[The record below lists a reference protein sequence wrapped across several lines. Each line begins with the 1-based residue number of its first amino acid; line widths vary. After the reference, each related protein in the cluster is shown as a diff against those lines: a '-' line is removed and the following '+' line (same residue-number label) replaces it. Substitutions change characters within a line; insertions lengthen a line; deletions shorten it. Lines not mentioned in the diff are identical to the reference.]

1 MAEDDNG
8 RFLSVCVC
16 FCILRPEASL
26 RGRIFYWEADAMNE
40 KTRKLTLTA
49 MLGAMAYL
57 IMLVGRVPIVMFL
70 KYDPKDAVI
79 AIGGFLLG
87 PMSAALMSVTVSL
100 IEMFSVSD
108 TGWIGFFMNV
118 LSTCTFVLPAAYLYS
133 RKRTLASAVTG
144 LCAGIVC
151 MAASMMAW
159 NYIVTPLF
167 MNVPREFVASKL
179 LPVFLPFNL
188 FKGVL
193 NAGLTLLIYKPV
205 SRALRRAHLMP
216 AEHAASSAARNSKLP
231 VIISLFVIATAVLCF
246 YLLHKG

>member
-1 MAEDDNG
+1 
-8 RFLSVCVC
+8 
-16 FCILRPEASL
+16 
-26 RGRIFYWEADAMNE
+26 MNE

-49 MLGAMAYL
+49 MIGAMAFL

-87 PMSAALMSVTVSL
+87 PMSAVLTSVTVSL

-118 LSTCTFVLPAAYLYS
+118 LSTCSFVLPAAVFYS
-133 RKRTLASAVTG
+133 RKRTLRSAVIG
-144 LCAGIVC
+144 LAAGVVI
-151 MAASMMAW
+151 MAATMMAW

-167 MNVPREFVASKL
+167 MNVSRDFVASKL

-205 SRALRRAHLMP
+205 SRALRRARLMP
-216 AEHAASSAARNSKLP
+216 PAKAAAPASRSNLMITI
-231 VIISLFVIATAVLCF
+231 VSLFVIATAILCF
-246 YLLHKG
+246 YLLHIR

>member
-1 MAEDDNG
+1 
-8 RFLSVCVC
+8 
-16 FCILRPEASL
+16 
-26 RGRIFYWEADAMNE
+26 MNE

-49 MLGAMAYL
+49 MIGAMAFL

-87 PMSAALMSVTVSL
+87 PMSAVLTSVTVSL

-118 LSTCTFVLPAAYLYS
+118 LSTCSFVLPAAVFYS
-133 RKRTLASAVTG
+133 RKRTLRSAVIG
-144 LCAGIVC
+144 LAAGVVI
-151 MAASMMAW
+151 MAATMMAW

-167 MNVPREFVASKL
+167 MNVSRDFVASKL

-216 AEHAASSAARNSKLP
+216 PAKAAAPASRSNLMITI
-231 VIISLFVIATAVLCF
+231 VSLFVIATAILCF
-246 YLLHKG
+246 YLLHIG